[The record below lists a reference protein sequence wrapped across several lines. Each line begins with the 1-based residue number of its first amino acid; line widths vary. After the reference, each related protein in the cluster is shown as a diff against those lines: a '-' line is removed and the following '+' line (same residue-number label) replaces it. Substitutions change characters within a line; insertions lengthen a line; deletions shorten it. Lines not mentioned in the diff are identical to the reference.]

1 MGELGKVMS
10 NLYSKVAETLENEA
24 ISALIAFL
32 ALVTIYSVVA

>member
-1 MGELGKVMS
+1 MS
-10 NLYSKVAETLENEA
+10 ELYSKVAAALENEA